1 MAAAPPP
8 VPSAGDESKDPKK
21 LSKAVVNKAAAGP
34 GVGKL
39 VAASARGGVPKSGA
53 AGEASLSSLLPPDG
67 GEAGAEG
74 EEHQNRHQP
83 VGFLN
88 QPWVQNILP
97 LATSLGLHIG
107 LITLGILG
115 YQVAKQIANPNKDQ
129 VIIPEA
135 KSIDKNAIPG
145 GIPHPGLNNDVTRDA
160 AQDAIKNSTND
171 GFTDSVSKNAA
182 AALGG
187 GQGDNDPSD
196 SIGPTNNSGKGSS
209 NGGGSGSALGGGD
222 GGGTAPWGVPGGGG
236 GGMLPKSSFM
246 GTNGNANKVIYLCDA
261 SGSMLSVFGALK
273 QNLKESI
280 QALQLEAGQQFNVI
294 FFSDDN
300 CIPLFKDGMHI
311 ATNDNKKLAMDFVDS
326 AVSTGGTQPLPAIKF
341 ALDEKPELLYVLTD
355 GFDQISNYDDV
366 TNAFKKGNPD
376 GKMHI
381 NCIFLQSD
389 EDPKL
394 EEFLKAIAVQGHG
407 DFKKILKSDM

>member
-1 MAAAPPP
+1 MPA
-8 VPSAGDESKDPKK
+8 SGDESKDPKK
-21 LSKAVVNKAAAGP
+21 MAKPPVSKTAGQPVAKVAAGP
-34 GVGKL
+34 VK
-39 VAASARGGVPKSGA
+39 VSRAGA
-53 AGEASLSSLLPPDG
+53 VEPSLTSLLPSEG

-74 EEHQNRHQP
+74 EEAQQHRHQP

-97 LATSLGLHIG
+97 LATSLGLHVG

-145 GIPHPGLNNDVTRDA
+145 GIPHPGVNNDITRDA
-160 AQDAIKNSTND
+160 AQDAIKNSNND

-187 GQGDNDPSD
+187 GQGDSDPSD
-196 SIGPTNNSGKGSS
+196 SIGPTNNSGKGTSS
-209 NGGGSGSALGGGD
+209 GGGSGNALGGGD

-246 GTNGNANKVIYLCDA
+246 GTNGNANKIIYLCDA

-300 CIPLFKDGMHI
+300 CFPLFKDGMHI
-311 ATNDNKKLAMDFVDS
+311 ATNDAKKAAMDFVDS
-326 AVSTGGTQPLPAIKF
+326 AVSTGGTQPLPAINF
-341 ALDEKPELLYVLTD
+341 ALGEKPELLYVLTD

-394 EEFLKAIAVQGHG
+394 EEFLKAIADQGHG
-407 DFKKILKSDM
+407 TFKKILKSDM